1 MGNNLLLVILLV
13 VVNSGL
19 FIPGIHAATDFP
31 FSSPEVIQSYLNL
44 PQMWSFLTGP
54 FGSNQGTTLWSW
66 LYGVILGFFSAI
78 GISHNWIVVFNVF
91 LILIIGTT
99 GIFKL
104 GKLLNLSTAGKIIS
118 AFFYLSNTYILLLI
132 DGGQIL
138 WALAYSYLPLCFYLV
153 ENKIL
158 QKKYLS
164 VLEIFLVVFI
174 TFFDLRAL
182 YLLAVI
188 LIARF
193 IWGFITISKNE
204 YSWWIRFWLFFAVK
218 SGLILAGLHA
228 YWWFP
233 IYMSESAG
241 LPSGLINNLNGD
253 FQTFT
258 TLKHSLLFYQ
268 PHWYQNV
275 FGLISSPRK
284 EFLLIPFLVII
295 GIWAKRKNLLAIF
308 LLGLSLTGVFLAKGP
323 QEPLGAIFNYLFT
336 KVPGFFVFRDPT
348 KFFIFIALGYSLL
361 LGASVDFFK
370 DKISSRFK
378 VFPGLLITV
387 FLLYLASP
395 VFLGWTHGLFVPSPF
410 YQQYSEF
417 EEKVKQLNE
426 GKVLWIPGKM
436 PGGYMDLKHLA
447 INGVDLVGLRPFV
460 TGTKGTYE
468 TLNFLREASYSG
480 ELLKISGIGYLAYPP
495 LDPRLEY
502 KADQIAYHN
511 VFFEQLKSQKWVL
524 EELDNSGIPLLKL
537 DNPEKLFYVPDKTFL
552 VVGSDLVYRESTKSA
567 NASLSKNGLIF
578 LDEKSGLIKS
588 IPPSIHSWL
597 LYKTESLD
605 LLMALVNQE
614 KFAFPSKSLKS
625 SPDETGWWKRESK
638 ELLSFKDFLIQKYGV
653 VNQDFDLGGGFA
665 IAEGDKSLT
674 VPLKANPGD
683 RLFIRALD
691 STKSGLLKIDYND
704 QKMNPINL
712 NNPGDIFL
720 WKEVGVFNQKTDL
733 VAIHSFGDINIL
745 NSLVVLSE
753 KEHSD
758 LILQINKYTEKDAIK
773 RSLNNPSDLEKVK
786 VDFIKINNDQYKIIV
801 QGVTKPSVIVFA
813 QSYDPQWQLNGQRAF
828 PVYSIFNGFVL
839 EKDGEYLV
847 EYSSHQYIKYGLL
860 ISLTTLLGLS
870 GLILWKKFVKH

>member
-1 MGNNLLLVILLV
+1 MGSNWLILLF
-13 VVNSGL
+13 L
-19 FIPGIHAATDFP
+19 FLYSSLSKSGIHAATDFP
-31 FSSPEVIQSYLNL
+31 FSSPEIIQSYLSS

-66 LYGVILGFFSAI
+66 LYGVTLGFFSVI
-78 GISHNWIVVFNVF
+78 GVSHNWIVIFSVF
-91 LILIIGTT
+91 LILIIGST

-104 GKLLNLSTAGKIIS
+104 GKLLNLSTVGKIIS
-118 AFFYLSNTYILLLI
+118 AFFYLSNTYILLLV

-174 TFFDLRAL
+174 TFFDLRAG

-193 IWGFITISKNE
+193 MWGFVRLSKTE
-204 YSWWIRFWLFFAVK
+204 YSWWIKFWLFFAVK
-218 SGLILAGLHA
+218 SGILLAGLHA

-233 IYMSESAG
+233 LYMSESAG

-258 TLKHSLLFYQ
+258 SLKHSLLFYQ

-284 EFLLIPFLVII
+284 EFLLIPLLVLI
-295 GIWAKRKNLLAIF
+295 GFWAKRKNLLAIF
-308 LLGLSLTGVFLAKGP
+308 LLLLSVTGVFLAKGP
-323 QEPLGAIFNYLFT
+323 QEPLGAIFNFLFT

-348 KFFIFIALGYSLL
+348 KFFVFIALGYSLL
-361 LGASVDFFK
+361 IGSAVDFLK
-370 DKISSRFK
+370 DKVPSRFRF
-378 VFPGLLITV
+378 FPGLLIIG
-387 FLLYLASP
+387 FLLFLATP
-395 VFLGWTHGLFVPSPF
+395 VFLGWTHGLFAPSPF

-417 EEKVKQLNE
+417 EGKVKQLNE
-426 GKVLWIPGKM
+426 GKVLWIPGKT

-447 INGVDLVGLRPFV
+447 INGVDLVSLRPFV

-502 KADQIAYHN
+502 KADQIVYHD
-511 VFFEQLKSQKWVL
+511 VFLGQLKNQKWVL

-537 DNPEKLFYVPDKTFL
+537 DNPEKLFFVPDKTFL
-552 VVGSDLVYRESTKSA
+552 VVGSDLIYGEATKSA
-567 NASLSKNGLIF
+567 DASLSKNSLIF
-578 LDEKSGLIKS
+578 LDEKSGLINN
-588 IPPSIHSWL
+588 IPSSIHSWL

-614 KFAFPSKSLKS
+614 KFAFPAKSLKS

-638 ELLSFKDFLIQKYGV
+638 DLLSFKDFLIQKYGV

-665 IAEGDKSLT
+665 IAEGDKSLI
-674 VPLKANPGD
+674 VPLKANTGD
-683 RLFIRALD
+683 KLFLRALQ
-691 STKSGLLKIDYND
+691 STRSGQLKIDYGS
-704 QKMNPINL
+704 QKMNPVNL
-712 NNPGDIFL
+712 NTSGDIFL
-720 WKEVGVFNQKTDL
+720 WKEVGTFNQQIDSIT
-733 VAIHSFGDINIL
+733 IHSAGDINIL
-745 NSLVVLSE
+745 NGLVVLSD
-753 KEHSD
+753 KE
-758 LILQINKYTEKDAIK
+758 Y
-773 RSLNNPSDLEKVK
+773 SDLELQIKKYSEKEIVYKTLVNSPERNKVN
-786 VDFIKINNDQYKIIV
+786 VDFVKINNDQYKITV
-801 QGVTKPSVIVFA
+801 QGITKPSVIVFA
-813 QSYDPQWQLNGQRAF
+813 QSYDPQWQLNGQKAF

-847 EYSSHQYIKYGLL
+847 EYSPHQYIKYGLL

-870 GLILWKKFVKH
+870 GLIIWKKFVKH